1 MKLVNVLRKECIAA
15 NVKIADKA
23 SALLEV
29 ARVAKK
35 SSVLKNVEEQEILE
49 KLQERETL
57 GSTGFGGGI
66 AIPHCRL
73 KSVTDFVIGII
84 TVDEGVE
91 YDALDGEPVKLMVF
105 IIAPDTESDKHVRLL
120 SAISQALL
128 VPGAVKEIL
137 AGKASEAIFESF
149 MRFSRADIDAADRT
163 SKNMFRIFVQDDEVF
178 HKIVEVLTMTEYS
191 SLVVMD
197 AENIQA
203 YLAKMPLFA
212 GIWSDKHKDFCKLIL
227 AVVEKKLTNETLRR
241 IEGVTGNLD
250 ECSGVMVTVQELV
263 YCAGSLEK

>member
-1 MKLVNVLRKECIAA
+1 MKLVNVLKKECIVA
-15 NVKIADKA
+15 NVKVADKA

-29 ARVAKK
+29 ARAAKK
-35 SSVLKNVEEQEILE
+35 SSVLGDVAEHEILE

-66 AIPHCRL
+66 AIPHCRM
-73 KSVTDFVIGII
+73 KSVSDFVVGIV
-84 TVDEGVE
+84 TVDDGVE
-91 YDALDGEPVKLMVF
+91 YDAIDGEPVKLMVF

-120 SAISQALL
+120 SSISQALL
-128 VPGAVKEIL
+128 VSGAVEEIL
-137 AGKASEAIFESF
+137 AEKTAEAIFESF
-149 MRFSRADIDAADRT
+149 MRFSRADIDTADRG
-163 SKNMFRIFVQDDEVF
+163 SKNLFQIFVQDDEIF

-197 AENIQA
+197 TENIQA
-203 YLAKMPLFA
+203 YIAKMPLFA
-212 GIWSDKHKDFCKLIL
+212 GIWSDKRDDFCKLIL

-250 ECSGVMVTVQELV
+250 ECSGVMVTVQELA
-263 YCAGSLEK
+263 YCGGSLEK

>member
-15 NVKIADKA
+15 NVEIADKA
-23 SALLEV
+23 GALLEV
-29 ARVAKK
+29 ARVAKR
-35 SSVLKNVEEQEILE
+35 SSVLDNVSEQEILE

-73 KSVTDFVIGII
+73 KSVSDFVVGII

-91 YDALDGEPVKLMVF
+91 YDALDDKAVKLMVF
-105 IIAPDTESDKHVRLL
+105 IIAPDMESDKHVRLL
-120 SAISQALL
+120 SSISQALL
-128 VPGAVKEIL
+128 VPGAVEEIL
-137 AGKASEAIFESF
+137 SAKTSETIFESF
-149 MRFSRADIDAADRT
+149 MRFSRADIDVADRT
-163 SKNMFRIFVQDDEVF
+163 SKNLFRIFVQDDEVF

-197 AENIQA
+197 TENVQA
-203 YLAKMPLFA
+203 YLEKMPLFA
-212 GIWSDKHKDFCKLIL
+212 GIWSDKREDFCKLIL